1 MAASS
6 WRFPPAFWTANVI
19 ELCERA
25 AYYGWFIML
34 APFLTDVVGYSDIP
48 TADLVTPPLTTVAVD
63 HYHMGAEAAK
73 ILLSV
78 VDADSPTVPRSVR
91 FPVSLVGR
99 GSVAPMRVRRARR
112 APVTSPEQAGQ
123 GSPVPSGPAGTS
135 G

>member
-1 MAASS
+1 MVTFGILKEL
-6 WRFPPAFWTANVI
+6 RHRGI
-19 ELCERA
+19 ECPGEMS
-25 AYYGWFIML
+25 I
-34 APFLTDVVGYSDIP
+34 VGYSDIP

-78 VDADSPTVPRSVR
+78 VDADSPTVPRWVR
-91 FPVSLVGR
+91 FPVSRAGR

>member
-1 MAASS
+1 MVTFGILKEL
-6 WRFPPAFWTANVI
+6 RHRGI
-19 ELCERA
+19 ECPGEMS
-25 AYYGWFIML
+25 I
-34 APFLTDVVGYSDIP
+34 VGYSDIP

-91 FPVSLVGR
+91 FPVSLV
-99 GSVAPMRVRRARR
+99 
-112 APVTSPEQAGQ
+112 TSPEQAGQ